1 MTSSFYSL
9 DIFAPTSFFLI
20 LFFFSDIQ
28 NVNNTR
34 IDQYFFMQ
42 MQKIE
47 IDFGNGEHRDVPI
60 DWNTGAAH
68 GEDNDISETETQEVP
83 NDGDAQELDLV
94 LVTKQ
99 QEKDGR
105 GRPVK
110 YYTISISGTA
120 LVLFICCCCLLCC
133 FLWSDKLNSKKKN
146 DKKLFFCY
154 IQYTFFATN
163 FSLYKYPT

>member
-1 MTSSFYSL
+1 
-9 DIFAPTSFFLI
+9 
-20 LFFFSDIQ
+20 
-28 NVNNTR
+28 
-34 IDQYFFMQ
+34 

-47 IDFGNGEHRDVPI
+47 INFGNGEHRDVPI
-60 DWNTGAAH
+60 DWNTGAIH

-83 NDGDAQELDLV
+83 SDGDAQELEKNLV

-99 QEKDGR
+99 QEKDGG

-133 FLWSDKLNSKKKN
+133 FL
-146 DKKLFFCY
+146 
-154 IQYTFFATN
+154 
-163 FSLYKYPT
+163 